1 MPPDLE
7 LQIRFTDAK
16 PVPTFGLN
24 GVYYGDD
31 GIPGLNKT
39 IQPLWDALLALN
51 DSVPDVTIFKELSWM
66 ESVVVRAPCE
76 IHNLVIGC

>member
-39 IQPLWDALLALN
+39 IQPLWDALMNHL
-51 DSVPDVTIFKELSWM
+51 
-66 ESVVVRAPCE
+66 R
-76 IHNLVIGC
+76 